1 MNEAARQQVHSRGN
15 HERPCAGASAYFVP
29 CDVFC
34 ATLRGA
40 GDDVSPRARPR
51 RAPREGGREGP
62 SQAGAEGAAADLA
75 ALELARL
82 SQAVFEVSK
91 TEIELL

>member
-1 MNEAARQQVHSRGN
+1 MSH
-15 HERPCAGASAYFVP
+15 
-29 CDVFC
+29 
-34 ATLRGA
+34 
-40 GDDVSPRARPR
+40 
-51 RAPREGGREGP
+51 RAPGPGEPRGEGGREGP